1 MNDKDFNDFINE
13 ITQEYGLS
21 ESQVKDLK
29 IEFKDIAE
37 SMDIVDKVNL
47 YPYVEMVLS
56 DIGVT
61 AKDTGIKDTGIED
74 VRETFGRQSIEIKI
88 FYPFKPEEPG
98 RTHAHWFME
107 FMNKEFKSIGS
118 KDRVVMVDNAADA
131 DFVFAR
137 YWKDPKTGK
146 ETPPGK
152 LMGNPFGHQPNNRAI
167 IQTKD
172 LDETEK
178 LYKAWLNGNLE
189 DVLTPEQYKKFKEVK
204 VSPYVDL
211 DYDMDKKLSYVIAM
225 KLDQIEE
232 GLPLKKI
239 ISGLQ
244 KNVDQAGIRAAI
256 DLGLDYG
263 GTVNNPGG
271 KGYLVVPQGKN
282 IFDLKDY
289 QESGKWIEID
299 SKNYPERTIS
309 NARNADG
316 TVWFGNINEDS
327 TGYNVTKDS
336 VVNPKNFIEN
346 PTSLE

>member
-1 MNDKDFNDFINE
+1 MNDKDFNDFIKE

-56 DIGVT
+56 DIGV
-61 AKDTGIKDTGIED
+61 E
-74 VRETFGRQSIEIKI
+74 KI
-88 FYPFKPEEPG
+88 PDIQNVVTESKG
-98 RTHAHWFME
+98 
-107 FMNKEFKSIGS
+107 KS
-118 KDRVVMVDNAADA
+118 
-131 DFVFAR
+131 F
-137 YWKDPKTGK
+137 
-146 ETPPGK
+146 
-152 LMGNPFGHQPNNRAI
+152 
-167 IQTKD
+167 
-172 LDETEK
+172 
-178 LYKAWLNGNLE
+178 
-189 DVLTPEQYKKFKEVK
+189 
-204 VSPYVDL
+204 
-211 DYDMDKKLSYVIAM
+211 
-225 KLDQIEE
+225 
-232 GLPLKKI
+232 PLKKI

-244 KNVDQAGIRAAI
+244 KNVDQAGIRAAV

-299 SKNYPERTIS
+299 SSNYPERTTA

-316 TVWFGNINEDS
+316 TVWFGDISKESRIVPRN
-327 TGYNVTKDS
+327 TPGS
-336 VVNPKNFIEN
+336 V
-346 PTSLE
+346 